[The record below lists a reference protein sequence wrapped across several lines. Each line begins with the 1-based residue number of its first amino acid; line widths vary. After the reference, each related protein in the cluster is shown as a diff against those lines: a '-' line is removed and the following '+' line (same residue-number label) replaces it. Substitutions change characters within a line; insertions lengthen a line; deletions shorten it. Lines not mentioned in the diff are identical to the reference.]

1 MSGAGSPSLTYKGSA
16 ARIASMLRLAD
27 VVFSGNEQDHGAV
40 CAVNV

>member
-16 ARIASMLRLAD
+16 ARIASTLRLAD
-27 VVFSGNEQDHGAV
+27 VFSGNEQDHGAV